1 MLCCIFTWITYI
13 EFGTENYYCKKRT
26 DALWIGTTKSLSW
39 NKMLSVAA
47 FNPHT
52 AVKTGDAAES
62 KLTVYNE
69 TIIAQQLFSFIPYCF
84 CLTLS
89 TTKCNFLY
97 FAQFF
102 VLLFIIYNLFF
113 NCNLFVIYCSRF
125 FFGTHTTIEKKL
137 REGAVE

>member
-1 MLCCIFTWITYI
+1 
-13 EFGTENYYCKKRT
+13 
-26 DALWIGTTKSLSW
+26 
-39 NKMLSVAA
+39 MLSVAA

-113 NCNLFVIYCSRF
+113 NCYLLLFIVPASFLAHTPLSRRSY
-125 FFGTHTTIEKKL
+125 ERVL
-137 REGAVE
+137 